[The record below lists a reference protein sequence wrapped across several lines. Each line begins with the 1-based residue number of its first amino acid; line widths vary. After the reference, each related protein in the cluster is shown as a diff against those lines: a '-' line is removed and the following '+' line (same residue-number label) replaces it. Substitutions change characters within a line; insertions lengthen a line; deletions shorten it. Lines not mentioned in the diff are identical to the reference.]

1 MGAKNTT
8 ADGTPIYLV
17 IADGDVTVKT
27 SFTGLILAKGEL
39 ILDPP
44 AGEAFLLQADSSKV
58 ALALGVVGSE
68 GLRPADYLI
77 DGDRYLV
84 GGAPGAGGAV
94 SISNGAID
102 FTDCVT
108 YKNWNKQ

>member
-1 MGAKNTT
+1 M
-8 ADGTPIYLV
+8 
-17 IADGDVTVKT
+17 
-27 SFTGLILAKGEL
+27 
-39 ILDPP
+39 
-44 AGEAFLLQADSSKV
+44 ADSSAV
-58 ALALGVVGSE
+58 TRALGVVGSD

-77 DGDRYLV
+77 DGDRYLAS
-84 GGAPGAGGAV
+84 GMPGAGGAV